1 MPLLEARDP
10 DAARQLDALLE
21 RVARG
26 DRDAFQLL
34 YQRSAGRL
42 LAICLRLLRE
52 REDAEEV
59 LQEVYVAA
67 WYKAVQFDASKGS
80 AMTWL
85 SMLARNRA
93 IDRLRAAPARP
104 LLDISI
110 ADELPDEQPQPNQV
124 AEQLDDNQR
133 LQQCLQALEPRRRS
147 LIRAAFLDGA
157 SHEELAQRLAA
168 PLGTVKS
175 WIRRGL
181 GQLKVCLER

>member
-1 MPLLEARDP
+1 MPLLEARDA
-10 DAARQLDALLE
+10 DAARQLDELLE
-21 RVARG
+21 RAARG
-26 DRDAFQLL
+26 DRHAFETL

-52 REDAEEV
+52 RSEAEDV
-59 LQEVYVAA
+59 LQEVFVAA
-67 WYKAVQFDASKGS
+67 WYKAVQFDARKGS

-104 LLDISI
+104 LLDIDI
-110 ADELPDEQPQPNQV
+110 ADALPDDQPQPGQL
-124 AEQLDDNQR
+124 AEQHDDVQR

-157 SHEELAQRLAA
+157 SHEELANRLAT

-181 GQLKVCLER
+181 GQLRVCLER